1 MEPDR
6 RTLNERLRDAS
17 VEETLRGGEWLLTA
31 TLRQRIVRLLV
42 MQVGVSALLVG
53 FFLLLARSD
62 LGAAI
67 FSIAVTEGI
76 MLVMGLAAA
85 FAPERSLRFMGR
97 AMAPREGPWRAWG
110 DIRPDD
116 FPRVKDPKHK

>member
-17 VEETLRGGEWLLTA
+17 VEETLRGGKWLLTA

-85 FAPERSLRFMGR
+85 HAQPVDHWHQSRRSVRSGFEAPVLWNS
-97 AMAPREGPWRAWG
+97 
-110 DIRPDD
+110 
-116 FPRVKDPKHK
+116 